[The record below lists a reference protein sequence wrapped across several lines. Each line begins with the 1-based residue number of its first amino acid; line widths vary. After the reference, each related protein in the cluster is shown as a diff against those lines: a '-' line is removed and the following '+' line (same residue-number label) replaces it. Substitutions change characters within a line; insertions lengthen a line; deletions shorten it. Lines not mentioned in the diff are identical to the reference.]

1 MAAEAFPLIMTPA
14 YPTSPYGDVVV
25 KLLLSL
31 GLGLLVGLEREWAN
45 KDAGARSF
53 AITALLGTLS
63 VLLSPYFAMASMA
76 GVFALVG
83 FLNVRRLMIDRTLEV
98 TTSIALIVTL
108 VLGVLVGEGHYFT
121 SISAGILMTI
131 LLTWKM
137 ELAEFADRLKPEEI
151 RSAVILGLISFVI
164 FPILPRAA
172 VDPWGLFSPHE
183 VWMTIIVVGSI
194 GFVNYVLL
202 KLYGANGFGY
212 SAVLGGLVNSTAAI
226 AELSETLRAAT
237 GDTMG
242 MLISA
247 SLLTIF
253 AMFIR
258 NLVLLAILAPDAAAK
273 AAVPL
278 LAMAAAAAAIAW
290 FKRGDS
296 EMKPELKLSSPV
308 SLKRLAAF
316 GALFFVIQTLGT
328 LAQRRLGGLGLLAT
342 SLVGGLFSSAST
354 TAAAANLAARSQTTA
369 NVAAMATVL
378 TSMVSATTNLPII
391 FRACGNGSRRTLILL
406 TGLVLG
412 VGAAACV
419 ALRFL

>member
-1 MAAEAFPLIMTPA
+1 
-14 YPTSPYGDVVV
+14 
-25 KLLLSL
+25 
-31 GLGLLVGLEREWAN
+31 
-45 KDAGARSF
+45 
-53 AITALLGTLS
+53 
-63 VLLSPYFAMASMA
+63 
-76 GVFALVG
+76 
-83 FLNVRRLMIDRTLEV
+83 
-98 TTSIALIVTL
+98 
-108 VLGVLVGEGHYFT
+108 
-121 SISAGILMTI
+121 MTI